1 MPIFKVNAGKLKKLN
16 ATPLDKE
23 KNLQQLLETVVTNT
37 SIKETAKKLRFLAP
51 SALRRPFTSNVK
63 PHNYRRPHVFH

>member
-23 KNLQQLLETVVTNT
+23 KNLQQLLEANLMEVL
-37 SIKETAKKLRFLAP
+37 ELRFLATEYATTFAGRIDTLAVD
-51 SALRRPFTSNVK
+51 SQALV
-63 PHNYRRPHVFH
+63 